1 MRSFTGRPLA
11 SFSRPSHESADSHL
25 RGGASRVESLLAV
38 RHLRG
43 RAVSGRSP
51 AGYRHVRR
59 SSLLDHYGIYILLFT
74 FDYTIYTHLTMPSIL
89 AY

>member
-11 SFSRPSHESADSHL
+11 SFSRPSHESADS
-25 RGGASRVESLLAV
+25 
-38 RHLRG
+38 HLRG